1 MIPTL
6 PFGRTGHDSIRT
18 IFGAAA
24 FWDPLHKDVV
34 DTNGSDLA
42 ERRQPR

>member
-6 PFGRTGHDSIRT
+6 PFGRTGHDNTRT

-24 FWDPLHKDVV
+24 FWDTQKDV
-34 DTNGSDLA
+34 DANGSDLA
-42 ERRQPR
+42 KRRQPR